1 MYCKKCGKEIPDDS
15 VFCLYCGTNLK
26 ESITESPKT
35 EEPIKVDVNANVKA
49 QIAPSVNLNLGWYK
63 KLTTNQKN
71 WLGVYC
77 VWFVIHLILLVC
89 GEGKDKFFP
98 HIFKGHNYTEEYY
111 ERIRTY
117 GSAPVPPEEW
127 EIMWNIDY
135 YGLPEF
141 LIYVVLIPLVIYYI
155 YKIFSTQKSIGKQ

>member
-49 QIAPSVNLNLGWYK
+49 QIAPSVNLGWYK
-63 KLTTNQKN
+63 KLTSNQKN
-71 WLGVYC
+71 WLCVYC
-77 VWFVIHLILLVC
+77 VWFVIHLILLVS
-89 GEGKDKFFP
+89 GEGRDKFFP
-98 HIFKGHNYTEEYY
+98 HIYKGRNITEAHL
-111 ERIRTY
+111 ERLRTY
-117 GSAPVPPEEW
+117 GSAPAPPEEW
-127 EIMWNIDY
+127 MIKWNIDY

-141 LIYVVLIPLVIYYI
+141 LIYVVLIPLVIYFI

>member
-26 ESITESPKT
+26 ESITESPRT

-49 QIAPSVNLNLGWYK
+49 QIAPSVNLGWYQKLSGKQK
-63 KLTTNQKN
+63 K

-77 VWFVIHLILLVC
+77 VWFVTHLILLVC

-127 EIMWNIDY
+127 DIDY